1 MVINVEW
8 VLNLEMA
15 FDESPTRKLGNH
27 ESIVWLFV
35 DPDPDPDP
43 FVVLVL
49 VIGDALVGVP
59 VVGGVGVDE

>member
-15 FDESPTRKLGNH
+15 FDESSAIKLGSH
-27 ESIVWLFV
+27 ESTVWLSV
-35 DPDPDPDP
+35 DLDPDPDP

-59 VVGGVGVDE
+59 VVGGVSVDE